1 LEQISAYGIFSAPSR
16 RHQSSDPLSLD
27 LCAVDDYEIATCR
40 KDVNI
45 GAGLLI
51 GYNFVPVDMKFI
63 QPNAFYSRDIVG
75 LTPAQSFF

>member
-63 QPNAFYSRDIVG
+63 
-75 LTPAQSFF
+75 